1 MGATFDGRRAGRAF
15 SDGCGPVQ
23 GRDVNG
29 ITALIG
35 SLTSWDQSALLGGM
49 VVNLKFTKKI
59 LETENHKVIAGIIR
73 TFMKRGGIELQINTV
88 DRATLE
94 DAVKNPEL
102 HSELLVRVGGYSDY
116 FVRLSPTLQKEIIDR
131 TEY

>member
-1 MGATFDGRRAGRAF
+1 
-15 SDGCGPVQ
+15 
-23 GRDVNG
+23 
-29 ITALIG
+29 
-35 SLTSWDQSALLGGM
+35 
-49 VVNLKFTKKI
+49 
-59 LETENHKVIAGIIR
+59 
-73 TFMKRGGIELQINTV
+73 MKRGGIELQINTV